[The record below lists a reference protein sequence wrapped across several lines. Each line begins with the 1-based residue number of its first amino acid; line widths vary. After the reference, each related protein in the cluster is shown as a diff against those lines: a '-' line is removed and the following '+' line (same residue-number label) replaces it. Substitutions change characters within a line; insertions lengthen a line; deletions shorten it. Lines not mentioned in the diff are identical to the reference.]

1 MVRFKNRYLVME
13 MVWKD
18 GRIDE
23 AVSECIPADSA
34 AVPSLQS
41 AVNVRGLCRQRHT
54 LVTDQCPAL
63 SVPPPAAAEAVLLGA
78 VRDSVQQNF
87 GDYGLGCALA
97 SFQGEGE
104 DGVRRTGCL
113 PAPAAAGGAHPARP
127 ARSPRPLPRPHPPRP
142 SLPQ

>member
-23 AVSECIPADSA
+23 AVSECTPCATEPCLCVRGFVQSA
-34 AVPSLQS
+34 ARADRGPPTLSPRG
-41 AVNVRGLCRQRHT
+41 VR
-54 LVTDQCPAL
+54 
-63 SVPPPAAAEAVLLGA
+63 AAEAVLLGA

-97 SFQGEGE
+97 SFQGEMGRRAATGG
-104 DGVRRTGCL
+104 GVVV
-113 PAPAAAGGAHPARP
+113 
-127 ARSPRPLPRPHPPRP
+127 
-142 SLPQ
+142 